1 MPSRAVKVNP
11 IAIIDFILTW
21 GGEGRGGE
29 GRDYISC
36 RVLQKFK
43 E

>member
-21 GGEGRGGE
+21 GGERRGGE
-29 GRDYISC
+29 RREGGEGVEAKI
-36 RVLQKFK
+36 
-43 E
+43 